1 MRPTDQEKIAIEKV
15 TYYIHQ
21 SQKEGACHAI
31 QRGTRVG
38 QEAEGARGK
47 CGQGLYCGFHGK
59 EWVKQGKQ
67 SEDWL
72 V

>member
-1 MRPTDQEKIAIEKV
+1 MRPTDQETIAIEKV
-15 TYYIHQ
+15 TYYIDQ

-47 CGQGLYCGFHGK
+47 CGQESLLWFP
-59 EWVKQGKQ
+59 WQGMG
-67 SEDWL
+67 EAG
-72 V
+72 